1 MVGLFA
7 NLDMGSCF
15 RRRQASAACA
25 VPLGLV
31 LLIIAPL
38 SEAVSFLSFDPRS
51 MAMGGAGVASAR
63 SYNATIFNPAL
74 LVSSQSSD
82 DWKFYFRPYLGAR
95 LLDRDNFL
103 DALDDYQDSNSEDE
117 FDRLLDIAKRDFAA
131 GLISADDLRALAA
144 AAEAWQGDIEKLSDK
159 PLRASLSYGFSLGST
174 AKRRA
179 WGAHYR
185 RYFVLGARVNF
196 AEVDRIRVSQA
207 IETTQL
213 LADISDQTREIAAL
227 EASLGL
233 DELGDLIEQAVVD
246 GKPSNALL
254 SYYDLPSVQALVE
267 RSIETGQLIQEVD
280 DYFQLEDLEAELRDP
295 GSVESPPEL
304 KNYLRYQIPENF
316 ESTIEVQGAYVD
328 ELSVGYA
335 FTPDDRDKL
344 KFGINVKQ
352 LTVTTVDFEQAV
364 EEIDLNDAENSRN
377 QTRHQALNLD
387 LGVLYQLNARLTV
400 GAVVKNLV
408 PHDFKTVRGNDL
420 EFRPVARAGLSYHYR
435 PALRFAAD
443 LDLTRNDPLGFDP
456 DKQYL
461 SVGAEWFLWRSTA
474 LRGGLRYNLA
484 TGKYLPSLGVG
495 LGTFSSHLDVAL
507 TKSAENDEVGLS
519 IQAGLRF

>member
-1 MVGLFA
+1 
-7 NLDMGSCF
+7 
-15 RRRQASAACA
+15 
-25 VPLGLV
+25 
-31 LLIIAPL
+31 
-38 SEAVSFLSFDPRS
+38 

-103 DALDDYQDSNSEDE
+103 DALDEYQDSNSEDE
-117 FDRLLDIAKRDFAA
+117 FDRLLEIAKRDFAA
-131 GLISADDLRALAA
+131 GLITADDLRALAA
-144 AAEAWQGDIEKLSDK
+144 AAEDWQGDIDKLSDK
-159 PLRASLSYGFSLGST
+159 PLRASLSYGFTIGST

-207 IETTQL
+207 IETTEL
-213 LADISDQTREIAAL
+213 LADISDQTEEISAL
-227 EASLGL
+227 EEALGL
-233 DELGDLIEQAVVD
+233 DELGDLIEQAVID
-246 GKPSNALL
+246 GVPSEELL
-254 SYYDLPSVQALVE
+254 SYYDLPSVQELVE
-267 RSIETGQLIQEVD
+267 RSIETGRLVQEVA

-295 GSVESPPEL
+295 GSVDNPPEL

-328 ELSVGYA
+328 EVSVGYA
-335 FTPDDRDKL
+335 FTPDDRDRLKL
-344 KFGINVKQ
+344 GLNIKH
-352 LTVTTVDFEQAV
+352 LTVTTVDFEQSV
-364 EEIDLNDAENSRN
+364 EDIDLDNAENSRN
-377 QTRHQALNLD
+377 QTRHQTLNLD
-387 LGVLYQLNARLTV
+387 VGVLYQLDDQWAL
-400 GAVVKNLV
+400 GAVVKNLI

-420 EFRPVARAGLSYHYR
+420 EFRPLARAGVSYRYT
-435 PALRFAAD
+435 PKLRFAAD

-461 SVGAEWFLWRSTA
+461 SLGAEWYLWRSTA
-474 LRGGLRYNLA
+474 IRGGLRYNMA
-484 TGKYLPSLGVG
+484 TGKYLPSIGFG
-495 LGTFSSHLDVAL
+495 LGTFSSHLDIAV
-507 TKSAENDEVGLS
+507 TKSADNDEVGLS
-519 IQAGLRF
+519 LQAGFRF